1 MEYDIELTE
10 LKDQTAA
17 VVHGEVPV
25 DAIGPFVGQA
35 LEKVMAALSQA
46 GAFPVGPPFAR
57 FDMHEDTFVVDAGF
71 PCGGSALD
79 GGDVRMT
86 HLPAG
91 LAAQTTHIGSYRAV
105 AGAYGALEEWIREH
119 GYQPAGMPWETY
131 LDGPEVMN
139 PRTIITWPIE
149 GRG

>member
-10 LKDQTAA
+10 LKDQAAA

-35 LEKVMAALSQA
+35 FEKVMAALSQA

-57 FDMHEDTFVVDAGF
+57 FDMHDDTFVVDAGF
-71 PCGGSALD
+71 PCGG
-79 GGDVRMT
+79 
-86 HLPAG
+86 
-91 LAAQTTHIGSYRAV
+91 
-105 AGAYGALEEWIREH
+105 GALEEWIREH
-119 GYQPAGMPWETY
+119 GDQPDGMPWEAY

-139 PRTIITWPIE
+139 PRTVITWPIE